1 MGEYKDEDLY
11 TFGTYAAWGA
21 TITKAVYL
29 LVNFNLWSVIRF
41 LPDLALTVFEMSKEF
56 DMGDLVPE
64 DIYKMIFAVI
74 YTRHTA
80 DYMGQAVGFVLGIV
94 FGDAS
99 TGLPFL
105 KDEYYFNKA
114 FPTTF
119 SMDHMYIMKTLSWWL
134 KLAALVLKELGGPL
148 LDKCFGEMDIA
159 YALAW
164 DFVNDVLAGLDF
176 NFGGAID
183 SAIWMLPWY
192 AIGWFVFDGEV
203 DDF

>member
-1 MGEYKDEDLY
+1 MGEYKDEELY

-64 DIYKMIFAVI
+64 DIYDMIFYVI
-74 YTRHTA
+74 YTRHA
-80 DYMGQAVGFVLGIV
+80 AAYMGEAVAFVIGIV
-94 FGDAS
+94 FGDDS
-99 TGLPFL
+99 LGLPIL
-105 KDEYYFNKA
+105 IDQVYYNAA

-119 SMDHMYIMKTLSWWL
+119 SFDHMYIMKTLSWWL
-134 KLAALVLKELGGPL
+134 KLASLVLKELGGPL
-148 LDKCFGEMDIA
+148 FDKCFGELNIA
-159 YALAW
+159 YALVW
-164 DFVNDVLAGLDF
+164 DLANDVLANLDF

-183 SAIWMLPWY
+183 QALWMLPWY